1 VIIPGT
7 SRNGANSAMNVTV
20 AARMAPPTS
29 RVPAS
34 ATAATGSPRRS
45 PRRRVMFSTTMIEV
59 SGSTPM
65 ATTSPPSEKMFS
77 EKPASRITKK
87 FTSSAKGSAMAMMST
102 WRGLPR
108 NRNSTSTTSASASR
122 AVLRTPFIESTM

>member
-1 VIIPGT
+1 
-7 SRNGANSAMNVTV
+7 
-20 AARMAPPTS
+20 MAPPTS

-59 SGSTPM
+59 SGS
-65 ATTSPPSEKMFS
+65 ADGDHQ
-77 EKPASRITKK
+77 PAEREDVQRETRQPHHEE